1 MASNKPRVPLRPYQ
15 RPAIKDPG
23 DDPVIA
29 MARDRREKELKI
41 ESTRRLFSGVTGS
54 VLHKELDL
62 KTLESEI
69 KALADG
75 VQEYDDQ
82 VVLMQ
87 RQKRDYEKKILKH
100 QEWCDVFDQLIGAA
114 PPLLFEPVGRGPG
127 VGAVRSSRRKGR
139 AWLRFA
145 YCVGSSDSARTGPFE
160 AKYEESKAVVKESYD
175 FAKVK
180 YRESLQKL
188 ITDFG
193 FHPAFKR
200 WFDEF

>member
-62 KTLESEI
+62 KNLESEI
-69 KALADG
+69 KALTDG

-114 PPLLFEPVGRGPG
+114 PPPLFEPVGRARTSVRYGRAGERGGPG
-127 VGAVRSSRRKGR
+127 CDSRIVWAHRTLRAQDRLRRSTRRVR
-139 AWLRFA
+139 
-145 YCVGSSDSARTGPFE
+145 
-160 AKYEESKAVVKESYD
+160 
-175 FAKVK
+175 
-180 YRESLQKL
+180 
-188 ITDFG
+188 
-193 FHPAFKR
+193 R
-200 WFDEF
+200 W